1 MTQTKQPLVL
11 SSANTIA
18 IFDEFW
24 TQMVTLVKDDWMPSL
39 GRGCVFYD
47 KAKEVFGYV
56 PFTAIQ
62 SGTPEELELQQ
73 DIYDQLLAIV
83 GYEYD
88 LESEFVLLIKV
99 ENESII
105 KFDLTIALLDYN
117 GRKGVFSDE
126 YIKNVEREKQIEQAR
141 EEKFKLQLDRLGKKK
156 KKNKKIRKTFYE
168 I

>member
-1 MTQTKQPLVL
+1 MQTKNTPIL

-18 IFDEFW
+18 VFDEFW

-62 SGTPEELELQQ
+62 EGTPEELELNQ

-83 GYEYD
+83 GHEYD
-88 LESEFVLLIKV
+88 LESQFVLLIKV

-126 YIKNVEREKQIEQAR
+126 YIKNVEKEKQLRIAR
-141 EEKFKLQLDRLGKKK
+141 DVRMALQKNRKKK
-156 KKNKKIRKTFYE
+156 KK
-168 I
+168 